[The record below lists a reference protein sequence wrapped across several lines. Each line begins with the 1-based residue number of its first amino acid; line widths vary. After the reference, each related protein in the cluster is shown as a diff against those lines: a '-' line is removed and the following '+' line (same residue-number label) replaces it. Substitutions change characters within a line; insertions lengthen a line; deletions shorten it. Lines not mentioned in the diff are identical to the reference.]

1 MEPILNTFVTVAAD
15 CPVEAAETPPR
26 KDENPSVAALQF
38 ELLQARPY
46 ELTLEDLIYEVH
58 RRREHPGKLT
68 AVQAKQIRTV
78 LFSKSHPCMRASPL
92 PKRYGW
98 GVHHDAQGRLAI
110 YARESKDYARY
121 STGKVRDVQ
130 IVAAMRSKRV

>member
-15 CPVEAAETPPR
+15 CPVATAETPPR
-26 KDENPSVAALQF
+26 KDENLSVAALQF
-38 ELLQARPY
+38 ELLTARPY

-58 RRREHPGKLT
+58 RRREQPGKLS
-68 AVQAKQIRTV
+68 AAQAKKIRDA

-98 GVHHDAQGRLAI
+98 GVHHDAQGRIAI
-110 YARESKDYARY
+110 YGRESADYARY
-121 STGKVRDVQ
+121 AGGKVRGLQV
-130 IVAAMRSKRV
+130 VAAMRSKRA